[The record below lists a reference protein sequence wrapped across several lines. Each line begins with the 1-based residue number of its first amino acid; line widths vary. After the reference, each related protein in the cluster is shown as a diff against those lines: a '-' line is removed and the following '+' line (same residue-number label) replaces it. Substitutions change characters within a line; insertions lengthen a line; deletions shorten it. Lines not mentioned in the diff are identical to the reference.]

1 MQFNLKLKIIFIIIF
16 IFFGYSFIFAKNN
29 ETNNNIIISWETSNF
44 VPHFFKGKILPSPG
58 SMINISLELIQNNKL
73 VDLSNKK
80 IYWYVNN
87 ELINNIKGNKKIN
100 FLAPNNTKVDVR
112 VELPELNI
120 LKTIEIPIT
129 KPKVVINAP
138 FPKKQ
143 TYFNNFDLVV
153 YPYFFNIPNNFET
166 LETLDEYLLPEWQI
180 NGLPATPYSYD
191 PFKINIQVIGE
202 NSTNITIES
211 GILNLINN
219 SEVATSKLEL
229 KFIK

>member
-1 MQFNLKLKIIFIIIF
+1 MQFNFKLKIVFIIIF
-16 IFFGYSFIFAKNN
+16 IFFGYNFILAQNN
-29 ETNNNIIISWETSNF
+29 KADNIIISWQTSNF
-44 VPHFFKGKILPSPG
+44 VPNFFRGKILPSPG
-58 SMINISLELIQNNKL
+58 SMINVSLELVQNNKL
-73 VDLSNKK
+73 VDLSNTK

-87 ELINNIKGNKKIN
+87 ELISNIKGNKKIN
-100 FLAPNNTKVDVR
+100 FLAPNDTKVDIR

-129 KPKVVINAP
+129 KPKIVINAP

-143 TYFNNFDLVV
+143 VYSNNFDLVA

-166 LETLDEYLLPEWQI
+166 NEYLFPEWQI
-180 NGLPATPYSYD
+180 NRSPATPYSYD

-202 NSTNITIES
+202 NSTSIIIES
-211 GILNLINN
+211 KVSNLINN